1 MTLIDCEQDVEDDI
15 SQVYSITEDK
25 ERVNLQ
31 DYYEKNG
38 AFDEDSGQ
46 FLRAIKNL
54 MNREDFYRKD
64 EDDDENE
71 ILGNPDFIYI
81 DDRRMLI
88 VESIFSYLL
97 EMDSSDFAGRKELE
111 EILNRTLLSNEDLKK
126 AAKIQD
132 DKNARIAVES
142 SEYEEG
148 YLSISIVLYAE
159 TAETKYLAVYDT
171 ENFETDNDDYFE
183 RVFSIYKKIPH
194 YMIEDKG
201 KLKKVYEFDWSCCQA
216 NVVVKYLKNPK
227 RKSSKNF

>member
-1 MTLIDCEQDVEDDI
+1 M
-15 SQVYSITEDK
+15 S
-25 ERVNLQ
+25 
-31 DYYEKNG
+31 
-38 AFDEDSGQ
+38 
-46 FLRAIKNL
+46 
-54 MNREDFYRKD
+54 

-81 DDRRMLI
+81 DDSRMLI
-88 VESIFSYLL
+88 GESIFSYLL

-111 EILNRTLLSNEDLKK
+111 EILNRTLLSNEDFKK
-126 AAKIQD
+126 AAKIQN

-171 ENFETDNDDYFE
+171 ENFEADNVDYLE
-183 RVFSIYKKIPH
+183 RIFSIYKKIPH

-201 KLKKVYEFDWSCCQA
+201 KFRKVYEFEWTCSQA
-216 NVVVKYLKNPK
+216 NCGGEELGKILKENPI
-227 RKSSKNF
+227 RISDR